1 MGIVLDMGNQ
11 TIRLGRLFGLEIR
24 CNWTLLLIFLLI
36 AWTMATSVLPLTAP
50 GQSSLAYWVAGV
62 VGAVI
67 FYSCLLA
74 HEISH
79 ALMARHKGVRVAGI
93 TLWLFGGFTHLDGQ
107 PATARAEALITAVG
121 PATSLLLAGVGFLI
135 TLGLSALGAP
145 ILITGLLGW
154 LALLNLVLGIFNLIP
169 ALPLDGGRLLSSLLW
184 WRSGSRSA
192 GVHQAVRVGVVFA
205 YLMIAGGVFEALQ
218 GALLN
223 GIWLAFIGWFLMSAG
238 RSEDRQTQ
246 ILSRMKGTLV
256 SPAMVAPLIRI
267 PDWLTVDQLL
277 GSGPREISIYALQ
290 DQSGQPSGFL
300 SLADLMSVAPGARLQ
315 HRVRDFAVPA
325 SQLPTTTIGED
336 LGSLLRR
343 LGPGVGRGVLV
354 MEGSEAVGVLTPAL
368 PAAGARSASTPGW
381 SWPA

>member
-36 AWTMATSVLPLTAP
+36 AWTMATSVLPVTAP

-368 PAAGARSASTPGW
+368 PAAGGRSASTPGW

>member
-1 MGIVLDMGNQ
+1 MGIVCCMGNQ
-11 TIRLGRLFGLEIR
+11 TIRLGRVFGLEIT
-24 CNWTLLLIFLLI
+24 CNWTLLLIFALI
-36 AWTMATSVLPLTAP
+36 AWTMATSVLPATAP
-50 GQSSLAYWVAGV
+50 GQSSLAYWTAGIL
-62 VGAVI
+62 GALI

-107 PATARAEALITAVG
+107 PETARAEALITAVG
-121 PATSLLLAGVGFLI
+121 PATSLVLAGVGFVL
-135 TLGLSALGAP
+135 TLALSSLNAP
-145 ILITGLLGW
+145 ILITGLVGW

-192 GVHQAVRVGVVFA
+192 GVHQAVRVGVIFA

-238 RSEDRQTQ
+238 KSEDRQTQ
-246 ILSRMKGTLV
+246 ILSRMKGMPV

-277 GSGPREISIYALQ
+277 GTGPREVPIYALQ

-300 SLADLMSVAPGARLQ
+300 SLADLMSISPSARLQ
-315 HRVRDFAVPA
+315 HRVRDFAVSA

-336 LGSLLRR
+336 LGSLVRR

-354 MEGSEAVGVLTPAL
+354 MDGSEAVGVLTSTAPTV
-368 PAAGARSASTPGW
+368 GARSASSPGW
-381 SWPA
+381 SWPT